1 MAQANA
7 IGYGLIGAGGFG
19 RFCLEQYGELDGLR
33 RIAVADQ
40 IANAARRLA
49 EDFGLDA
56 VEVGELID
64 RPDIDIVHL
73 ATPPWTHHELA
84 MRAIAAGKHVL
95 CEKPLAVTVEDG
107 RAMVAAA
114 REHGRIL
121 AANLIMRYDPLCE
134 AVKRIV
140 DERLLGEP
148 LHGFFENYA
157 QDENL
162 GPDHWFWDREKS
174 GGIFIEHAVHFFDLY
189 AWWLAGD
196 GYGEVEAA
204 QHVIRPETD
213 DVVEQ
218 VQATVRYGD
227 HVLVNFYHGFVQAD
241 RMERQDVRLVFE
253 RGVIEM
259 EEWVP
264 TRMRVHA
271 LATEA
276 DADRLESLVP
286 NCELET
292 VETYR
297 GDDRVLQ
304 NRHRRYGVDGRYRL
318 TGHVGMSKSDL
329 YGHVVRALL
338 ADQIAAIR
346 DPAHPRRI
354 DETNALRS
362 LEMAARADAMARTG
376 SI

>member
-1 MAQANA
+1 MAQSGS

-19 RFCLEQYGELDGLR
+19 RFCLEQYGSLDGLR
-33 RIAVADQ
+33 RVAVADQ
-40 IANAARRLA
+40 IADAAQNLA
-49 EDFGLDA
+49 ADFRIEALS
-56 VEVGELID
+56 VEALLE
-64 RPDIDIVHL
+64 RPDIDLVHL

-84 MRAIAAGKHVL
+84 MKAIDSGKHVL

-114 REHGRIL
+114 CEHGRVL

-140 DERLLGEP
+140 EERLLGEP

-196 GYGEVEAA
+196 GYGQVEAA
-204 QHVIRPETD
+204 QHVVRPGSK

-227 HVLVNFYHGFVQAD
+227 AVLVNFYHGFVQSD
-241 RMERQDVRLVFE
+241 RMERQDARLVFE
-253 RGVIEM
+253 RGTIEL

-276 DADRLESLVP
+276 DADRLQALIPHAERE
-286 NCELET
+286 N
-292 VETYR
+292 VETYQ
-297 GDDRVLQ
+297 GEDRVLR
-304 NRHRRYGVDGRYRL
+304 NRHRRFEVDGRYRFAGH
-318 TGHVGMSKSDL
+318 TGMPKPEL

-338 ADQIAAIR
+338 TDQMAAIR
-346 DPAHPRRI
+346 DPSHARRI

-362 LEMAARADAMARTG
+362 LEMAAQADAMARG
-376 SI
+376 EAV